1 MRKNINHVPA
11 ESFLSTVEA
20 AGLKVTPQSGFY
32 RVEGTE
38 NRRLYIGKTKRVGR
52 VDLSGYS
59 VLGAGFTQLSEED
72 QFCRVACQLDFS
84 TEPKVILAAFA
95 RAVKAL
101 TAPAKKSA
109 KTPAKKLGE
118 KAAKVSAPAVDSSP
132 VSSPEAV
139 APEAA
144 PAA

>member
-1 MRKNINHVPA
+1 MRKNINHVSA
-11 ESFLSTVEA
+11 ESLLSTVEA

-59 VLGAGFTQLSEED
+59 VLGVGFTQLSEED

-84 TEPKVILAAFA
+84 AEPKVILAAFA

-101 TAPAKKSA
+101 TAPA